1 MNKLLERFL
10 KAKVNVMPTCMHYG
24 ELLSLAVT
32 KLGITESEA
41 RKKYGQFTYAEWAKL
56 LKIEESE
63 VQDD

>member
-1 MNKLLERFL
+1 MNLLLERFL
-10 KAKVNVMPTCMHYG
+10 KSKVKVMPTCAHYA
-24 ELLSLAVT
+24 ELLDLAVA
-32 KLGITESEA
+32 KLGITKDEA